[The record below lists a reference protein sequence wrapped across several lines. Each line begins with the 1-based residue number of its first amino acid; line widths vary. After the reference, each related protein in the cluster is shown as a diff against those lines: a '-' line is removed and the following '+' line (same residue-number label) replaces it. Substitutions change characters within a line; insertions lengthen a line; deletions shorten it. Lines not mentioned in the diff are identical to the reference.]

1 MPDNRD
7 DYFGKFGEKPIEPT
21 FTRFTDDDD
30 DDDYSLSFEDTK
42 PVDKEYW
49 SDREF
54 RSGKEDTSDKKAPAS
69 FGPTSV
75 YAFDD
80 DDDDYDEDDDYDGSF
95 DKGFDTYETTRAD
108 GRVLTRRET
117 IERTAANYREGVL
130 PPNPSRQ
137 REMPTDPRKTRK
149 HNAPVGRRPR
159 SNTGGNTT
167 RRRRDSYDDQPSAKR
182 KSQFTNFYITMLIL
196 GVGICLTIFI
206 AVSQAVGRSGSGN
219 SGNNS
224 NINLPVQPTPA
235 PVLPTI
241 VRPDR
246 RDFTAMVSEID
257 HFSDPR
263 IITFMDVSDRRIR
276 HFPVADNVSLSTRH
290 GRPMTF
296 GELRIGQLVEVAY
309 DGNNQEVFIIND
321 SVQAWEHRSRNNVQ
335 INIEESTAT
344 LGNQVFNFNSQTLIT
359 YRGELFS
366 IAQITHNDTITMTGI
381 GDTVWTITVDAAH
394 GFLQLVNS
402 DIVINGRIRVD
413 TNNATNI
420 FRSLEDVTEPITLI
434 EGTHRIIIEGA
445 NIETF
450 IQDITIEQG
459 RTYDL
464 NLGEVILRPARL
476 HLHVQ
481 PSYAEIFINGE
492 LFDGTGPALL
502 TFGEQHIRVESEGY
516 LPQEQTIHI
525 YRDNAHIQ
533 FDLVRIVRDYTL
545 VIFTSPTNAQIF
557 INNELVGYSTITVQ
571 VHPGTHHITARLP
584 GHIDSNSSVYV
595 AEGTTEAIT
604 RHLLLSTTV
613 GNEWVVPP
621 HVVEPIPTPTPQPA
635 ITPPPHHPGE
645 HPQSTP
651 FPTPQ
656 PTPAPTP
663 SIPSLPTEPSP
674 TLPPALPTPMP
685 ATPQPTPI
693 PTPTPFQ
700 DLPELPPTPTPSPLP
715 TLPPSIPPP
724 PTDNTPLPPP

>member
-21 FTRFTDDDD
+21 FTRFSDYE
-30 DDDYSLSFEDTK
+30 DDDYSLSFEDTR

-54 RSGKEDTSDKKAPAS
+54 RSGKEEKTAPPS
-69 FGPTSV
+69 FSPTSV

-80 DDDDYDEDDDYDGSF
+80 DDEYEDDDYDENFDKGF
-95 DKGFDTYETTRAD
+95 DKGFDTYETSRSD

-137 REMPTDPRKTRK
+137 REMPIDPRKARK

-159 SNTGGNTT
+159 SNTNNTRT
-167 RRRRDSYDDQPSAKR
+167 VKRRDSYDDQPSAKR
-182 KSQFTNFYITMLIL
+182 KSQFTNFYVTMLIL

-206 AVSQAVGRSGSGN
+206 AVSQAIGRSPSGGG
-219 SGNNS
+219 GNNS
-224 NINLPVQPTPA
+224 NAHLQTQPTPPPA
-235 PVLPTI
+235 LPTV

-246 RDFTAMVSEID
+246 RDFTAMVTEID

-263 IITFMDVSDRRIR
+263 IITFMDVRDRRIR

-321 SVQAWEHRSRNNVQ
+321 SVQAWEHRSRTNVQ
-335 INIEESTAT
+335 INIEESTVT
-344 LGNQVFNFNSQTLIT
+344 LGNQIFNFNSQTLIT

-366 IAQITHNDTITMTGI
+366 IAQITTNDTITMTGI

-394 GFLQLVNS
+394 GFLQLVNA
-402 DIVINGRIRVD
+402 DIVVNGRIRVD
-413 TNNATNI
+413 TNNSTNI
-420 FRSLEDVTEPITLI
+420 FRSLEDVTESITLV
-434 EGTHRIIIEGA
+434 EGTHRIIVEGA

-450 IQDITIEQG
+450 IQDIIIEQG

-464 NLGEVILRPARL
+464 NLGEVVLRPARL

-492 LFDGTGPALL
+492 LFDGTSPALL
-502 TFGEQHIRVESEGY
+502 TFGEHHIRVESEGY
-516 LPQEQTIHI
+516 LPQEQTINI
-525 YRDNAHIQ
+525 YRDVAHIQ

-545 VIFTSPTNAQIF
+545 VIFTTPTNAQVF
-557 INNELVGYSTITVQ
+557 INNEFIGYSPITRQ
-571 VHPGTHHITARLP
+571 VHPGTHHITVRLS
-584 GHIDSNSSVYV
+584 GHLDSNSSVYV
-595 AEGTTEAIT
+595 AEGTTEAVT
-604 RHLLLSTTV
+604 RHLLLSTTM
-613 GNEWVVPP
+613 GNEWIVPP
-621 HVVEPIPTPTPQPA
+621 HTVDPIPTPTPLPA
-635 ITPPPHHPGE
+635 ITPPPQGIPGY
-645 HPQSTP
+645 QI
-651 FPTPQ
+651 Q
-656 PTPAPTP
+656 PTPVPTP
-663 SIPSLPTEPSP
+663 SIPSLPIEPSP

-700 DLPELPPTPTPSPLP
+700 DLPELPPTPPPSPLP

-724 PTDNTPLPPP
+724 PTGNTPLPPP